1 MRLIKEFRKGSEN
14 AFEQIYDLHHL
25 RLYYFVLKLTGNRE
39 EAEEITSETFVKLWR
54 LHARFSR
61 LENIKAFL
69 YITARN
75 SCIDYIRSAKKVAG
89 EMVDYN
95 YTLSEEDLSSFEQEV
110 IEAELLEKIFKE
122 IESLPAMCRKV
133 VKMSFVDLLNNE
145 EIARQLQLNLQ
156 TVKNHKSRALNRLR
170 SAIKLMIGK

>member
-1 MRLIKEFRKGSEN
+1 
-14 AFEQIYDLHHL
+14 
-25 RLYYFVLKLTGNRE
+25 
-39 EAEEITSETFVKLWR
+39 
-54 LHARFSR
+54 
-61 LENIKAFL
+61 
-69 YITARN
+69 
-75 SCIDYIRSAKKVAG
+75 
-89 EMVDYN
+89 MVDYN